1 MSIRIHLYN
10 RNYYYHY
17 CYCNYFYDTQLLFS
31 KSMQRQDIMGLSLAI
46 RTVRLKYLYKKPMHI
61 RHQIALETLQLWGPL
76 SFQIGY
82 ANSIPELEIYSYIQ
96 LFTKSFSSFINWYT
110 IFQPI
115 GKKLINNFCLKLE
128 NKLSKQ
134 KKLSFIFSKILIQSR
149 IKTPSSAF
157 KKMLNNAKMK
167 DELYDI
173 LGIRII
179 ATNRNNH
186 HHDHYHNDDNN
197 QQLSFDSQDY
207 DDSSFDNYSD
217 DDIDR
222 RMNSDRIRRRW
233 NGNYN
238 NTSSINTTD
247 THDRGYN
254 ENVEYLGLLNI
265 RSIIHSIT
273 EWGENIDRFKDYI
286 KYPKRSGYQS
296 LHMNIHH
303 EYSNANME
311 IQIRSDRMHEMAE
324 YGPASHRYYKAL
336 ILPKEVEV

>member
-1 MSIRIHLYN
+1 
-10 RNYYYHY
+10 
-17 CYCNYFYDTQLLFS
+17 
-31 KSMQRQDIMGLSLAI
+31 MQRQDILGLSLAI
-46 RTVRLKYLYKKPMHI
+46 RTVRLKYLYKKPIHI

-82 ANSIPELEIYSYIQ
+82 GNNIPELEIYSYIQ

-115 GKKLINNFCLKLE
+115 GKKLINNFCMKLE

-134 KKLSFIFSKILIQSR
+134 KKLSLIFSKILIQSR

-167 DELYDI
+167 DDLYDI

-186 HHDHYHNDDNN
+186 YQYNHDHDQHDDDYN
-197 QQLSFDSQDY
+197 QQQSFDNQNY
-207 DDSSFDNYSD
+207 DDSNNSSD
-217 DDIDR
+217 DNSSDDKIDR
-222 RMNSDRIRRRW
+222 RMNFNRTRRRLY
-233 NGNYN
+233 GSDN
-238 NTSSINTTD
+238 NTSLNTID
-247 THDRGYN
+247 IQDSNRDYN
-254 ENVEYLGLLNI
+254 ENVEYLGLLTI
-265 RSIIHSIT
+265 RSIVHNIT

-303 EYSNANME
+303 EYSNVNME

-336 ILPKEVEV
+336 ILPKEVEVST